1 VILYTCGQKK
11 AHAAIGHAC
20 GRAAKALDEAGYEY
34 EIRDL
39 PGYRLMPWTWGQRR
53 HARDEVKELTGQI
66 NLPVLLLDEGK
77 TVISSG
83 EIIKWAKSHPS
94 ARPEVGGG

>member
-1 VILYTCGQKK
+1 
-11 AHAAIGHAC
+11 
-20 GRAAKALDEAGYEY
+20 
-34 EIRDL
+34 
-39 PGYRLMPWTWGQRR
+39 MPWTWGQRR
-53 HARDEVKELTGQI
+53 HGRDEVKQLTGQV

-83 EIIKWAKSHPS
+83 EIIKWAKSHPA